1 MCNCA
6 LTGQV
11 HVCGEHQKRCFARFK
26 AEKVHFQVHVLPGVG
41 VHVQVCIARC
51 KAMGKAARAVD
62 EGGLNW
68 WEQDEEYEEMEVEE
82 AVLKKPLFPPCQLI
96 TPLS

>member
-1 MCNCA
+1 M
-6 LTGQV
+6 
-11 HVCGEHQKRCFARFK
+11 
-26 AEKVHFQVHVLPGVG
+26 LPVVG

-51 KAMGKAARAVD
+51 TAVGKAARTVD
-62 EGGLNW
+62 ARVLNW

>member
-1 MCNCA
+1 M
-6 LTGQV
+6 
-11 HVCGEHQKRCFARFK
+11 
-26 AEKVHFQVHVLPGVG
+26 HVLPGVG

-51 KAMGKAARAVD
+51 TALGKAARTVD

-82 AVLKKPLFPPCQLI
+82 AALKNPPFPPCQLI

>member
-1 MCNCA
+1 MHC
-6 LTGQV
+6 QV
-11 HVCGEHQKRCFARFK
+11 HGGGKGSEDGGRC
-26 AEKVHFQVHVLPGVG
+26 V
-41 VHVQVCIARC
+41 
-51 KAMGKAARAVD
+51 
-62 EGGLNW
+62 LNW

>member
-1 MCNCA
+1 MH
-6 LTGQV
+6 LLQ
-11 HVCGEHQKRCFARFK
+11 
-26 AEKVHFQVHVLPGVG
+26 GVG

-51 KAMGKAARAVD
+51 TAVEKAARTVD

-68 WEQDEEYEEMEVEE
+68 REEKEEEMEVEE
-82 AVLKKPLFPPCQLI
+82 AVLKNPLFPPCQLI